1 MAIARFVARKAG
13 LQGDNDVDFAKS
25 EMLLEE
31 SVDILNVLGKA
42 HYAADRKA
50 EMDKTFGE
58 VIPKHL
64 AALEKLATGDSLTG
78 KVLAGDLAVFSI
90 LNILAKL
97 QADVLDNFP
106 KLKAFYDKLAA
117 DDKLK
122 GMIEDE
128 TVGMYYQR
136 Q

>member
-1 MAIARFVARKAG
+1 MAITRFIARKTG
-13 LQGDNDVDFAKS
+13 LQGDNDADFAKS

-31 SVDILNVLGKA
+31 SVDIANVVGKA
-42 HYAADRKA
+42 HYSADRKA
-50 EMDKTFGE
+50 EMDKVFAE
-58 VIPKHL
+58 AIPKHL
-64 AALEKLATGDSLTG
+64 AALEKLATGETLTG
-78 KVLAGDLAVFSI
+78 KVLAGDLAIFAI
-90 LNILAKL
+90 FNILSKL

-106 KLKAFYDKLAA
+106 KLKAFYNKLAG

-122 GMIEDE
+122 GLIEDE